1 LSEINDVNRMI
12 KNKCTFFK
20 TLFIR
25 YLSKNDQ
32 VLDRE
37 VMEMVNNLR
46 EFGSKT
52 SAKAV
57 TIENQIITAM
67 TNFNK
72 IRDKRMIDETVEYKK
87 STSINEEGSVQESAY
102 KTSKSA

>member
-1 LSEINDVNRMI
+1 MI
-12 KNKCTFFK
+12 KSKCTFFK

-46 EFGSKT
+46 DFGSKT

-67 TNFNK
+67 TNFNN
-72 IRDKRMIDETVEYKK
+72 IRQKRLIDETVEYKQT
-87 STSINEEGSVQESAY
+87 TSINEEGSVKELAF
-102 KTSKSA
+102 KTSRST